1 MPKYNLGK
9 TDDYKPLAS
18 SRSPQ
23 SARGTA
29 QDYEQFTKGDV
40 NLGMKNPT
48 KNGDAGNAG
57 ASKLHE
63 ERKPYKPLYEPEV
76 RK

>member
-9 TDDYKPLAS
+9 TDDYKPLRS

-40 NLGMKNPT
+40 NLGMSNPT
-48 KNGDAGNAG
+48 KNGDPANAG
-57 ASKLHE
+57 AAEIFESG
-63 ERKPYKPLYEPEV
+63 ERYKPLYEP
-76 RK
+76 K

>member
-9 TDDYKPLAS
+9 TDDYEPLAS

-40 NLGMKNPT
+40 NLGMSNPP
-48 KNGDAGNAG
+48 KNGDPANVG
-57 ASKLHE
+57 ASE
-63 ERKPYKPLYEPEV
+63 IYESGERYKPKYEP
-76 RK
+76 K